1 MTWNLTEFFEN
12 ESQASEFCVNLLA
25 EAGEFEKE
33 YKNNLFA
40 LSDEDFEKALRE
52 YESIS
57 ERASKAMSWAHLS
70 FAKDTRK
77 GALQAKFE
85 EFYTKIDEKLL
96 FFMLEFNALPRQKQE
111 SFCEH
116 CVEHRYFLERSIES
130 KKYELSLAE
139 ERVLLRTANTGA
151 SAFSRLF
158 DESMARI
165 KFDFKGEKIAE
176 EELLSKLSDKDR
188 LVRKA
193 AALSLSQG
201 LKANSHLLSF
211 IFNIIKTDLKNDCE
225 LRGYESAESPR
236 HISNAVSKESVDA
249 LIKACESNFEL
260 SHRYY
265 AKKREILGYS
275 ELYDYDRYAPLG
287 SDDGEFSFDEA
298 KELVLAAFRDFSP
311 QFATIAETGLNNG
324 WCDAMPADFKMG
336 GAFSH
341 SASADTHPFVLLNF
355 TNKRRDVYT
364 LAHEFGH
371 AIHQFL
377 SYKAGYFGSH
387 TPLTMAET
395 ASVFCEMLVFERIK
409 NAASCDEEKRAILGA
424 KIEDIFATLFR
435 QINFTTFERAVHAEP
450 DELSCD
456 SISKLWMNES
466 EKMFG
471 DSLKLNDY
479 YELWWSYIPH
489 FIHTPFYCYAYS
501 YAQLLVLAIFGLYK
515 SGKCENFVEIYTQ
528 FLSLG
533 GSKSPKEMV
542 AMFGFDIESSEFW
555 QIGINEVKKL
565 VDEFESL

>member
-1 MTWNLTEFFEN
+1 MTWNLNEFFEN
-12 ESQASEFCVNLLA
+12 ESQASEFCGNLLI
-25 EAGEFEKE
+25 EASEFEEE

-40 LSDEDFEKALRE
+40 LGDKDFEEALRH

-70 FAKDTRK
+70 FAKDTKK
-77 GALQAKFE
+77 GALLAKFE
-85 EFYTKIDEKLL
+85 ELCTKIDEKLL
-96 FFMLEFNALPRQKQE
+96 FFMIEFNALPIQKQE
-111 SFCEH
+111 SFCEY
-116 CVEHRYFLERSIES
+116 CEDHRYFLERSIES
-130 KKYELSLAE
+130 KKYELTLPE

-158 DESMARI
+158 DESMARM
-165 KFDFKGEKIAE
+165 KFEFNGEKIGE

-193 AALSLSQG
+193 AAASLSEG

-236 HISNAVSKESVDA
+236 HISNDVSKQSVDA
-249 LIKACESNFEL
+249 LINACESNFEL

-275 ELYDYDRYAPLG
+275 ELYDYDRYAPLS

-298 KELVLAAFRDFSP
+298 KALVLEAFGAFSP
-311 QFATIAETGLNNG
+311 EFANIAETGLNHG
-324 WCDAMPADFKMG
+324 WCDAMPAEYKMG

-341 SASADTHPFVLLNF
+341 SASADIHPFVLLNY

-371 AIHQFL
+371 AIHQYL

-409 NAASCDEEKRAILGA
+409 NSASSNEEKRAILGA

-435 QINFTTFERAVHAEP
+435 QINFTTFERAVHAEQG
-450 DELSCD
+450 ELSCEQ
-456 SISKLWMNES
+456 ISKLWMNES

-471 DSLKLNDY
+471 ESLKLNDY

-542 AMFGFDIESSEFW
+542 AMFGFDIDSSEFW
-555 QIGINEVKKL
+555 QIGIDEVKNL